1 MSSERFRERLLGG
14 EQMASNATQSDW
26 PQPQAPG
33 FGVVDDMSS
42 EGFRARLRAVERQA
56 PASGAPFVEMPAQQ
70 PMRPAAPAPAAAPS
84 AAPSAAPAA
93 RPLRAA
99 YSDVALPRSA
109 RWRPRNWRL
118 RTKLTALTVIPLL
131 LALALAAIRLH
142 DVSRRSHSAA
152 LRESIV
158 IGAVGLLALIL
169 LAVLARSILKP
180 LRTLRASAFDVADRR
195 LPAVIEVLRT
205 SDGRA
210 PDLVQVDPVPIYTRE
225 DVGQVARAF
234 DAVHS
239 EAVRLAAEQAAL
251 RATVNDMFVNL
262 SRRSQSLVER
272 QLRMIDELERG
283 EQDAERLAAFFRL
296 DHLATRMRRNSENLL
311 VLAGSELRQRS
322 GAPVPIV
329 DVLRAAVSEIE
340 DYRRVAIEPLPQA
353 GVSGRAVNDIV
364 HLVAE
369 LLDNATAYSNPESEV
384 KLSARF
390 AGQVGLTIEIGDAGA
405 GIPLGRLA
413 AINERLADPPA
424 IDAGVS
430 RQMGLFV
437 VGRLAKRHG
446 ITVQLSSAGEGSG
459 VTVSVTLPRELLIS
473 QLPAA
478 PAESDEPTSRPDIPL
493 SQPMN
498 WASSAI
504 AQAPGVP
511 PAADTAVPA
520 VAGQLLHADA
530 VSQHDTAHHDEL
542 LNDLPAV
549 GDNAGDTPIFQAMLS
564 RWFQEREEAPTAT
577 GDVVAAVPAP
587 ESSPLAG
594 WESKA
599 DEGWQAAAAI
609 NQPIAHELTAAGLPR
624 RRPQAFLVPGGIDST
639 VSASEQPAAPAPRNA
654 EAIRGRMSS
663 YQRGLDPRAAQQA
676 HDAGRRRRQ

>member
-1 MSSERFRERLLGG
+1 
-14 EQMASNATQSDW
+14 MASAKGCEPSND
-26 PQPQAPG
+26 G
-33 FGVVDDMSS
+33 
-42 EGFRARLRAVERQA
+42 LRAA
-56 PASGAPFVEMPAQQ
+56 PPSSAPS
-70 PMRPAAPAPAAAPS
+70 RRRSPAPVFSP
-84 AAPSAAPAA
+84 PAT
-93 RPLRAA
+93 PLRAA
-99 YSDVALPRSA
+99 YSEVALPRSA
-109 RWRPRNWRL
+109 RWQPQNWRL

-131 LALALAAIRLH
+131 LALVLAALRIA
-142 DVSRRSHSAA
+142 DAARRSHSTA
-152 LRESIV
+152 LRESLV

-195 LPAVIEVLRT
+195 LPAVIELLRT
-205 SDGRA
+205 TDGRA
-210 PDLVQVDPVPIYTRE
+210 GDLIKVDPVPIYSRE

-272 QLRMIDELERG
+272 QLQLIDELERG

-296 DHLATRMRRNSENLL
+296 DHLATRMRRNGENLL

-322 GAPVPIV
+322 GAPVPVV

-340 DYRRVAIEPLPQA
+340 DYRRVEIESLPGA
-353 GVSGRAVNDIV
+353 MVSGRAVNDIV

-424 IDAGVS
+424 VDAGVS

-446 ITVQLSSAGEGSG
+446 ITVHLSSAGEGSG
-459 VTVSVTLPRELLIS
+459 VTVTVTLPAELLTGQLAAPLEREYHPEISPPQPEQRSTVGYEQGREVVQPPAPTVGSQPSYADAIS
-473 QLPAA
+473 QQHGLLDDLPAA
-478 PAESDEPTSRPDIPL
+478 
-493 SQPMN
+493 
-498 WASSAI
+498 
-504 AQAPGVP
+504 
-511 PAADTAVPA
+511 
-520 VAGQLLHADA
+520 AGD
-530 VSQHDTAHHDEL
+530 VS
-542 LNDLPAV
+542 
-549 GDNAGDTPIFQAMLS
+549 DTPIFQAMLS
-564 RWFQEREEAPTAT
+564 RWFQERQEPPMAADEVIPAAPAQ
-577 GDVVAAVPAP
+577 A
-587 ESSPLAG
+587 SSPQDG
-594 WESKA
+594 WESEA
-599 DEGWQAAAAI
+599 DAGWQAAAAI
-609 NQPIAHELTAAGLPR
+609 NEPTAYELTSAGLPR
-624 RRPQAFLVPGGIDST
+624 RRPQAFLVPGSVDST
-639 VSASEQPAAPAPRNA
+639 ISINEQPAAPAAWNA

-663 YQRGLDPRAAQQA
+663 YQRGLTR
-676 HDAGRRRRQ
+676 GRHTRPATSADVGRTGYDRQEERTAEGSK